1 MNTPLKNSKHEHFAQ
16 LVSKGEKASRAY
28 VTAGYSKAGAEQ
40 SANRLLKNADI
51 QTRIAQLRAAI
62 EQPSRERA
70 IEKAAV
76 DKAWVLHSLTQIV
89 KMGMAVEPVRDDE
102 GNELGELKAANLPA
116 ANKALELVGK
126 ELGMFIDRK
135 EIRTGELDGLAHDDL
150 KQLRDAI
157 TSFSGAGQ
165 AQGTFPAGE
174 GRATH

>member
-1 MNTPLKNSKHEHFAQ
+1 MNTPLKNAKHEHFAQ
-16 LVSKGEKASRAY
+16 LVAKGEKASRAY

-40 SANRLLKNADI
+40 SANRLLKNADVCE
-51 QTRIAQLRAAI
+51 RIAQLRAAI

-76 DKAWVLHSLTQIV
+76 DKAWVLHNLTQIV
-89 KMGMAVEPVRDDE
+89 KMGMAVEPVRDEE

-135 EIRTGELDGLAHDDL
+135 EIRTGELDGLGHDEL

-157 TSFSGAGQ
+157 TAFGGAGQ
-165 AQGTFPAGE
+165 AQGAFPAGE

>member
-76 DKAWVLHSLTQIV
+76 DKAWVLHNLTQIV
-89 KMGMAVEPVRDDE
+89 KMGMAVEPVRDE
-102 GNELGELKAANLPA
+102 QGNELGELKAANLPA

-157 TSFSGAGQ
+157 TAFGGAGQ
-165 AQGTFPAGE
+165 AQGTFPAGA
-174 GRATH
+174 GGTTH